1 MKKKEFTPAYLTL
14 YRKLRLQITEGIYPT
29 GSRIPSKR
37 NIAMETGLSLV
48 TVEHALQIL
57 CDEGYIE
64 SRQRSG
70 YFVCYQEHGMLNTK
84 EEPVLFSYTPGAS
97 KDHFPYSVF
106 ARTVRTVLNERSD
119 ILLEKSDGMG
129 LFELRIAIADYLARS
144 RSIFVSPDQIVIGSG
159 SEYMYGLI
167 VQLAGRD
174 GLYALED
181 PSYEKISRMY
191 CANGVKIEYL
201 KMGTDGILSSELKRS
216 HADLLH
222 VTPFNSYPSG
232 VTATASKRA
241 EYIRWAQER
250 NALIVE
256 DDVDSE
262 FSMSRKPED
271 TLFSLEPDHTVIYI
285 NTFTRTVAP
294 SMRAGYM
301 ILPGKMVP
309 LYHKKAGFYSCT
321 VSSLTQCILA
331 QLIQSGDFE
340 RHINRIRRQKRKME
354 GSI

>member
-1 MKKKEFTPAYLTL
+1 MKKKEFTPAYLSL
-14 YRKLRLQITEGIYPT
+14 YRKLRSQITEGNYPA
-29 GSRIPSKR
+29 GAKLPGKR
-37 NIAMETGLSLV
+37 TIAMETGLSLV

-57 CDEGYIE
+57 ADEGYIE

-70 YFVCYQEHGMLNTK
+70 YYVCYQEYGLLNTK
-84 EEPVLFSYTPGAS
+84 EEQVSFSYTPGVS

-106 ARTVRTVLNERSD
+106 ARTVRAVLSERSN

-129 LFELRIAIADYLARS
+129 LPELRTAISDYLARS
-144 RSIFVSPDQIVIGSG
+144 RNIFVSPEQIVIGSG
-159 SEYMYGLI
+159 SEYMYSLI

-174 GLYALED
+174 GLYAVED
-181 PSYEKISRMY
+181 PSYEKIARMY
-191 CANGVKIEYL
+191 RANGAEIEYL
-201 KMGTDGILSSELKRS
+201 KMGNDGIMSAELSRS
-216 HADLLH
+216 HADVLH

-232 VTATASKRA
+232 ITATASKRA

-285 NTFTRTVAP
+285 NSFTRTVAP

-301 ILPGKMVP
+301 ILPAAMVP
-309 LYHKKAGFYSCT
+309 VYHEKAGFYSCT
-321 VSSLTQCILA
+321 VSTLTQCILA
-331 QLIQSGDFE
+331 RLIQSGDFE
-340 RHINRIRRQKRKME
+340 RHINRIRRQKRKNE
-354 GSI
+354 SF